1 MGPGPVPF
9 FLDSRGMGIMVM
21 KSSKTVIWSGI
32 AVVALLV
39 VLYALFNKG
48 LMTSITEEEK
58 ERLNLG
64 RQLYSDNCASC
75 HGDTL
80 QGGRQG
86 PPFIHKIYEPSHHG
100 DRAFYLAVENG
111 VRAHHWPFG
120 DMPAIPDLEHDDVS
134 AVIEYIRHEQ
144 RKNGIK

>member
-1 MGPGPVPF
+1 
-9 FLDSRGMGIMVM
+9 M
-21 KSSKTVIWSGI
+21 KSSKTIIWSGI
-32 AVVALLV
+32 AVVALPV
-39 VLYALFNKG
+39 ILYVLFNKS
-48 LMTSITEEEK
+48 LITAAKEEEK

-64 RQLYSDNCASC
+64 KQLYSDNCASC
-75 HGDTL
+75 HGVTL
-80 QGGRQG
+80 QGTRQG

-100 DRAFYLAVENG
+100 DRSFYLAVEKG

-144 RKNGIK
+144 RKKGIK